1 MKKKIAHIA
10 LLSAT
15 VALAGCN
22 DWLDM
27 NPTDKVSEKIVWSDP
42 TYVTQYVNGFYPYIS
57 RYGSFETGDSQVG
70 LTEGLTETLK
80 FGSATPGTNVGFAN
94 IIAFAE
100 GGLAAPTA
108 AFHFG
113 AWDDTYTRIRRV
125 NEFLYGLKKYGTN
138 FDGPTRTRFEA
149 EARFFRGFLY
159 FQLLKRTPE
168 VILYDEDLLAITE
181 NKALSTAE
189 QGWDMVEEDLSFAAK
204 NLPPKWDGE
213 AGRVTSGAGY
223 AMLSR
228 AMLYAERWQS
238 AKDAAE
244 EVFKLGYE
252 LMPGKTAEEY
262 AKAFTSMSDG
272 NTESILEY
280 NYLVGGPNHSWDQLF
295 MPGGDNTT
303 MAAGH
308 PDAGDGRIV
317 RAGLDGRPPRLDAVA
332 RHDSRHDR
340 NAALRTTGA
349 PFPRFD
355 TL

>member
-181 NKALSTAE
+181 NKALSTA
-189 QGWDMVEEDLSFAAK
+189 
-204 NLPPKWDGE
+204 
-213 AGRVTSGAGY
+213 
-223 AMLSR
+223 
-228 AMLYAERWQS
+228 
-238 AKDAAE
+238 
-244 EVFKLGYE
+244 
-252 LMPGKTAEEY
+252 
-262 AKAFTSMSDG
+262 
-272 NTESILEY
+272 
-280 NYLVGGPNHSWDQLF
+280 
-295 MPGGDNTT
+295 
-303 MAAGH
+303 
-308 PDAGDGRIV
+308 
-317 RAGLDGRPPRLDAVA
+317 
-332 RHDSRHDR
+332 
-340 NAALRTTGA
+340 
-349 PFPRFD
+349 
-355 TL
+355 

>member
-262 AKAFTSMSDG
+262 LSL
-272 NTESILEY
+272 I
-280 NYLVGGPNHSWDQLF
+280 H
-295 MPGGDNTT
+295 
-303 MAAGH
+303 
-308 PDAGDGRIV
+308 I
-317 RAGLDGRPPRLDAVA
+317 
-332 RHDSRHDR
+332 
-340 NAALRTTGA
+340 
-349 PFPRFD
+349 
-355 TL
+355 

>member
-125 NEFLYGLKKYGTN
+125 NEFLYGLKST
-138 FDGPTRTRFEA
+138 GPTSTDRL
-149 EARFFRGFLY
+149 ARGSRP
-159 FQLLKRTPE
+159 KR
-168 VILYDEDLLAITE
+168 ASS
-181 NKALSTAE
+181 AASST
-189 QGWDMVEEDLSFAAK
+189 SSCS
-204 NLPPKWDGE
+204 N
-213 AGRVTSGAGY
+213 
-223 AMLSR
+223 
-228 AMLYAERWQS
+228 
-238 AKDAAE
+238 
-244 EVFKLGYE
+244 
-252 LMPGKTAEEY
+252 
-262 AKAFTSMSDG
+262 
-272 NTESILEY
+272 
-280 NYLVGGPNHSWDQLF
+280 
-295 MPGGDNTT
+295 
-303 MAAGH
+303 
-308 PDAGDGRIV
+308 
-317 RAGLDGRPPRLDAVA
+317 A
-332 RHDSRHDR
+332 RRR
-340 NAALRTTGA
+340 
-349 PFPRFD
+349 
-355 TL
+355 

>member
-213 AGRVTSGAGY
+213 AAASPRERDMPCCRGRCST
-223 AMLSR
+223 
-228 AMLYAERWQS
+228 
-238 AKDAAE
+238 
-244 EVFKLGYE
+244 
-252 LMPGKTAEEY
+252 P
-262 AKAFTSMSDG
+262 SDG
-272 NTESILEY
+272 SRPKT
-280 NYLVGGPNHSWDQLF
+280 
-295 MPGGDNTT
+295 
-303 MAAGH
+303 
-308 PDAGDGRIV
+308 
-317 RAGLDGRPPRLDAVA
+317 PPRRCSNSAT
-332 RHDSRHDR
+332 
-340 NAALRTTGA
+340 N
-349 PFPRFD
+349 
-355 TL
+355 